1 MDYCGIRRLGSIPE
15 NPHQGAC
22 YIAGMTRFTFNHA
35 DEILLRLSD
44 SADDERVRSLAT
56 SDPGARLDGFIRDL
70 EATQR
75 DIVALLRQKIARR
88 SPGAAS

>member
-1 MDYCGIRRLGSIPE
+1 
-15 NPHQGAC
+15 
-22 YIAGMTRFTFNHA
+22 MTRFPFDHA

-44 SADDERVRSLAT
+44 AADDERVRKLAT

-70 EATQR
+70 ESTQR
-75 DIVALLRQKIARR
+75 DIVALLRRKISRR

>member
-1 MDYCGIRRLGSIPE
+1 M
-15 NPHQGAC
+15 N
-22 YIAGMTRFTFNHA
+22 RFPFNHA

-44 SADDERVRSLAT
+44 AADDERVRRLAT
-56 SDPGARLDGFIRDL
+56 SDPGTRLDGFIRDL

-75 DIVALLRQKIARR
+75 DIVALLRRKISRR